1 MPRTVEPV
9 ARIDIA
15 LISVDARTSW
25 PDGSVPIRSRDPA
38 SSLWNR
44 PGPTSTAEAT
54 WAWATPSTHTWSG
67 CAAIGN
73 CGLTKRHWSAE
84 LSEAP
89 RV

>member
-1 MPRTVEPV
+1 MPGLTDPAVAHATV
-9 ARIDIA
+9 AR
-15 LISVDARTSW
+15 
-25 PDGSVPIRSRDPA
+25 
-38 SSLWNR
+38 
-44 PGPTSTAEAT
+44 PTSTAEAT
-54 WAWATPSTHTWSG
+54 WAWGVPSTHTWSG